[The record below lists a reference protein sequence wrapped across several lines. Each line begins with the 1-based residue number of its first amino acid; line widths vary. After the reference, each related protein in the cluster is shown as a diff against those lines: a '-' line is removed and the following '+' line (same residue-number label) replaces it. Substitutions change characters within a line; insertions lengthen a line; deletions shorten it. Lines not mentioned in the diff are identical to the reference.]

1 MQEAET
7 NLKRTALEFLEAAET
22 MAENASRP
30 RASQSSKGTDPL
42 DAVSTDLFELGDLEP
57 AIDRHDLAD
66 LKDRLRR
73 ERLVPAAI
81 VELVSLARQVA
92 ATLAGV

>member
-22 MAENASRP
+22 MAENASR
-30 RASQSSKGTDPL
+30 QGTDPL

-73 ERLVPAAI
+73 ERLVPATI
-81 VELVSLARQVA
+81 VELVGLARQVA
-92 ATLAGV
+92 ATLAGI

>member
-1 MQEAET
+1 MQEAEA

-22 MAENASRP
+22 MAENASR
-30 RASQSSKGTDPL
+30 QGTDPL

-81 VELVSLARQVA
+81 VELVGLARQVA

>member
-7 NLKRTALEFLEAAET
+7 NLKRAAVEFLEAAEY
-22 MAENASRP
+22 MAE
-30 RASQSSKGTDPL
+30 RAARAGTDPL

-57 AIDRHDLAD
+57 AIDRQDLAD

-73 ERLVPAAI
+73 ERLVPATI
-81 VELVSLARQVA
+81 VELVTLARQVA
-92 ATLAGV
+92 ATLAGA

>member
-7 NLKRTALEFLEAAET
+7 NLKRAAVDFLEAAESL
-22 MAENASRP
+22 AE
-30 RASQSSKGTDPL
+30 RAAGAGTDPL

-57 AIDRHDLAD
+57 AIDRQDLAD

-73 ERLVPAAI
+73 ERLVPATI
-81 VELVSLARQVA
+81 VELVTLARQVA
-92 ATLAGV
+92 ATLAGL

>member
-7 NLKRTALEFLEAAET
+7 NLIRTALEFLEAAET
-22 MAENASRP
+22 MAENASCQG
-30 RASQSSKGTDPL
+30 ADPL

-73 ERLVPAAI
+73 ERLVPATI
-81 VELVSLARQVA
+81 VELVGLARQVA
-92 ATLAGV
+92 ATLAGI

>member
-1 MQEAET
+1 MQEAEA

-22 MAENASRP
+22 MAENASR
-30 RASQSSKGTDPL
+30 QSADPL

-57 AIDRHDLAD
+57 VIDRQDLAA

-73 ERLVPAAI
+73 ERLVPATL
-81 VELVSLARQVA
+81 VELVALARQVA
-92 ATLAGV
+92 AALSGF